1 MKSSYSNPAAS
12 GGGHGFTCVV
22 WVICCA
28 SSLILCAYFSKKER
42 KASPRGISVILRNV
56 DNPSWSGLDNISQR
70 DFVTDLFLSVFHIMV
85 HNISLQSVS
94 GKHYNYSNSWTYKI
108 RYNGW
113 KYYYE
118 MQYFSVEKTDSQR
131 GFIFEILSQR

>member
-1 MKSSYSNPAAS
+1 MRIFLKRKKSISQ
-12 GGGHGFTCVV
+12 GH
-22 WVICCA
+22 
-28 SSLILCAYFSKKER
+28 LCDFS
-42 KASPRGISVILRNV
+42 NV